1 MKVIDLMQ
9 MYVNKEVLPK
19 KIIIHGHQVFDE
31 DTIWEHKNNTLYCRK
46 YNGDTQFLFEYIVP
60 EMLNDEVEILYDEQW
75 KTIKDFDNYEIST
88 LGNIRTKEYCDD
100 RNHKRTSKLLKKR
113 INNSGY
119 EYVFLSNN
127 NVKHKT
133 LTIHRLVAKT
143 FMEDYSKDLQ
153 VNHINGIKTDNR
165 LENLEMVTPQENVLK
180 RYEIGI
186 DGNNYKSVEQYDMN
200 DNYIRTYKSSYEAQ
214 DFTGINRTSIGAC
227 CRGER
232 LSAGGYKWKF
242 FIEDTPKED
251 KKIEKLDYCE
261 ENTLSNLKEP
271 TYLSVKERQLIDS
284 NFKTIKEKFDELID
298 KINDKDT
305 PKKIEKIDV
314 SNFPKRNNSLKKTAL
329 KLNEIID
336 SINRKND

>member
-19 KIIIHGHQVFDE
+19 KIIIHDYQLFDE
-31 DTIWEHKNNTLYCRK
+31 DTIWEHKDNTFYCRE

-143 FMEDYSKDLQ
+143 FMEDYSEDLQ

-242 FIEDTPKED
+242 FIEDTFKHFGKEENQAVRNII
-251 KKIEKLDYCE
+251 KKNSIPVKENYLDY
-261 ENTLSNLKEP
+261 
-271 TYLSVKERQLIDS
+271 Y
-284 NFKTIKEKFDELID
+284 
-298 KINDKDT
+298 KDT
-305 PKKIEKIDV
+305 PKEEIQVLSRWSPPRENKKIEKIDV

-336 SINRKND
+336 KVNGR